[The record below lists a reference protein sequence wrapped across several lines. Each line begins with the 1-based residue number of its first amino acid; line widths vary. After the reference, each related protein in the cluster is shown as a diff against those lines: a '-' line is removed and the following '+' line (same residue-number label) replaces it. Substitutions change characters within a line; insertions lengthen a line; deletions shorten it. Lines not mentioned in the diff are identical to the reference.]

1 MFARSMKPV
10 ALTLLAALTL
20 PIAAHVSAAQDN
32 GDRISARGA
41 AISGRGEAWS
51 DGQREA
57 QKGQRLIAKS
67 NKRTV
72 DADKKLERTRNDA
85 AKAERQ
91 LQEAQSDKVKGEQM
105 ISSGTARMQQ
115 AEAAYADIRN
125 GPSAVAPQ

>member
-1 MFARSMKPV
+1 MFERSSKP
-10 ALTLLAALTL
+10 AILALLAALSL

-41 AISGRGEAWS
+41 AISGRGAAWS
-51 DGQREA
+51 DGQRQV
-57 QKGQRLIAKS
+57 QKGQRLIVKS

-72 DADKKLERTRNDA
+72 DAEKTLERTRNEA

-91 LQEAQSDKVKGEQM
+91 LQEALSDKIKGEQM
-105 ISSGTARMQQ
+105 ISLGTARMQQ